1 MIDQKLFQKTVL
13 ESLCDALTAQ
23 ARLLFNSVD
32 DEDSG
37 ETAKQVLDHVMLLY
51 VEETR
56 LKKSLQRHFEG
67 EKENTEINTMEGS
80 RLYCIGFN
88 RSDKDADHLAGTTI
102 VATSAEDA
110 IEKWNRMAAE
120 RNAGDARPFN
130 PETDTITE
138 VTLPDNL
145 KNFLWDKES

>member
-13 ESLCDALTAQ
+13 EALCEMMTAQ

-51 VEETR
+51 LEETR
-56 LKKSLQRHFEG
+56 LKKLLQRHFEG
-67 EKENTEINTMEGS
+67 EKEHTEIDTMEDT
-80 RLYCIGFN
+80 RLYCIEFKGDERN
-88 RSDKDADHLAGTTI
+88 PERLAGTTI
-102 VATSAEDA
+102 TAASAEEA
-110 IEKWNRMAAE
+110 VQKWNCMTSE

-130 PETDTITE
+130 PQTDTISE
-138 VTLPDNL
+138 VTLPANL
-145 KNFLWDKES
+145 EDFLAV